1 MGLRFL
7 TAGES
12 HGKRLVV
19 ILDGMPKGLPIEN
32 ERVRSELK
40 RRQGGYG
47 RGRRMQ
53 IESDTPEF
61 LSGVRFGKTLGSP
74 IAVSIENEDFQS
86 WQDVMAPFGEQT
98 DKRAVTRPRPG
109 HADLAGGLKYHTHE
123 LRDIL
128 ERASA
133 RETAARVVVGALCKL
148 LLQALGVRVL
158 GHVLSIGKAKAPSKQ
173 TLGEADWQRALAS
186 EVACIDPNAEADMI
200 EAIEQAKKG
209 GDTLG
214 GVAEIRVLGL
224 VPGLGSHVQWDL
236 KLDGGLARALMSI
249 PAIKAV
255 AIGEGFEA
263 AEKKG
268 SEVHDAI
275 FFDKK
280 KGFYRKTN
288 RSGGLEGGMTT
299 GEELIVRAFMKPIAT
314 LMNPL
319 PSVNVRTKQPEPAEI
334 ERSDTCAVPAMCVV
348 AEAMVAF
355 VLADAY
361 LQKLGGDTLGELIER
376 LDRYKNLLE
385 EY

>member
-12 HGKRLVV
+12 HGKALVV
-19 ILDGMPKGLPIEN
+19 IVEGLPKGLPLDLGL
-32 ERVRSELK
+32 VQSELK

-74 IAVSIENEDFQS
+74 VAVIIENKDFET
-86 WQDVMAPFGEQT
+86 WQEVMSPFGEPT
-98 DKRAVTRPRPG
+98 DKRALTRPRPG
-109 HADLAGGLKYHTHE
+109 HADLAGGLKYQTHD

-133 RETAARVVVGALCKL
+133 RETAARVVVGALCKRL
-148 LLQALGVRVL
+148 LHALGARVL
-158 GHVLSIGKAKAPSKQ
+158 GHVLSIGKAKAKAKPS
-173 TLGEADWQRALAS
+173 LSEADWQRALAS
-186 EVACIDPNAEADMI
+186 EVASFDQDAEAAMI
-200 EAIEQAKKG
+200 EAIDRAKKE

-214 GVAEIRVLGL
+214 GVAEIRAQGL

-236 KLDGGLARALMSI
+236 KLDGRLAQALMSI

-255 AIGEGFEA
+255 SLGEGFES
-263 AEKKG
+263 AERKG

-275 FFDKK
+275 FFEPNL
-280 KGFYRKTN
+280 GFHRKTN
-288 RSGGLEGGMTT
+288 RAGGLEGGMTT
-299 GEELIVRAFMKPIAT
+299 GEDLIVRAFMKPIAT
-314 LMNPL
+314 LMRPL
-319 PSVNVRTKQPEPAEI
+319 PSVDVRTKQPHPAEL

-361 LQKLGGDTLGELIER
+361 LQKLGGDTLEELQER
-376 LDRYKNLLE
+376 LDRYKE
-385 EY
+385 RIEAY

>member
-1 MGLRFL
+1 
-7 TAGES
+7 
-12 HGKRLVV
+12 
-19 ILDGMPKGLPIEN
+19 
-32 ERVRSELK
+32 
-40 RRQGGYG
+40 
-47 RGRRMQ
+47 MQ

-74 IAVSIENEDFQS
+74 IAVSIENKDFQS

-98 DKRAVTRPRPG
+98 SKRAVTRPRPG
-109 HADLAGGLKYHTHE
+109 HADLAGGLKYNTHE

-148 LLQALGVRVL
+148 LLQTLGVRVL

-173 TLGEADWQRALAS
+173 SLGEADRQRALAS

-200 EAIEQAKKG
+200 KAIEQAKKD

-214 GVAEIRVLGL
+214 GVAEVRVLGL

-236 KLDGGLARALMSI
+236 KLDGRLAQALMSI

-263 AEKKG
+263 AEQKG

-275 FFDKK
+275 FFDEKR
-280 KGFYRKTN
+280 GFYRKTN
-288 RSGGLEGGMTT
+288 RSGGLEGDMTT
-299 GEELIVRAFMKPIAT
+299 GEELVVRAFMKPIAT

-319 PSVNVRTKQPEPAEI
+319 PSVDVRTKQPEPAEI

-361 LQKLGGDTLGELIER
+361 LQKLGGDTLGELLER
-376 LDRYKNLLE
+376 LDRYKDRLE